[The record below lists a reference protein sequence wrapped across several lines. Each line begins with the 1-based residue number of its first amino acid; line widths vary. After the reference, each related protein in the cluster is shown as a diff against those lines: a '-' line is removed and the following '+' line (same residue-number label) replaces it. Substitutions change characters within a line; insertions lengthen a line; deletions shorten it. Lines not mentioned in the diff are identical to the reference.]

1 MIDIRPIEKK
11 ILVLMQEH
19 FEQFT
24 YTNHKD
30 RTESYNKL
38 IGLCLAIEALTGG
51 CAYDHYDF
59 YMESAGFRYI
69 YAEDFEGAMSVCETI
84 STCLW
89 L

>member
-1 MIDIRPIEKK
+1 MVDIRPIEKR

-24 YTNHKD
+24 YTKSKD
-30 RTESYNKL
+30 RTETYNKL

-59 YMESAGFRYI
+59 YMESVVFRHI
-69 YAEDFEGAMSVCETI
+69 YVKDTGTMSVCKTTSQE
-84 STCLW
+84 L
-89 L
+89 

>member
-1 MIDIRPIEKK
+1 MVDIRPIEKK

-24 YTNHKD
+24 YTKSKD
-30 RTESYNKL
+30 RTETYNKL

-59 YMESAGFRYI
+59 YMESVGFRHI
-69 YAEDFEGAMSVCETI
+69 YVKDTGTMSVCKTTSQE
-84 STCLW
+84 L
-89 L
+89 

>member
-1 MIDIRPIEKK
+1 MVDIRPIEKR

-24 YTNHKD
+24 YTKSKD
-30 RTESYNKL
+30 RTETYNKL

-59 YMESAGFRYI
+59 YMESSGCRHI
-69 YAEDFEGAMSVCETI
+69 YVKDTGTMGVCKTTSQE
-84 STCLW
+84 L
-89 L
+89 